1 MPDEARTTQE
11 IAREE
16 AGATTRKGEGL
27 PPEAYEEIP
36 GTDYEPYVP
45 ATTSLPEF
53 TLRAVLIGIVVGV
66 VFGAANAYLGLKVG
80 LTVSASIPAAV
91 MGVAV
96 FRALKGGSIL
106 EGNMVQTVG
115 SAGESLAAGVI
126 FTLPALFI
134 FGLDVSQ
141 LLVFTLASLGG
152 LLGVLFMIPLRRF
165 LIRDEHGRLP
175 YPEGTACA
183 EVLAAGDTGGS
194 KARLLFTGL
203 GVGAI
208 YQYLVNNNALS
219 LWRDEPAFEIPGY
232 PKAEVGVAA
241 TPELLGVGYVIG
253 PRISAI
259 LLAGGVISWLVLIP
273 AIATFGATATQPL
286 YPETELLIREMS
298 PSQIWNRYI
307 RYIGAGAVAFGGIM
321 TLVRA
326 LPTIWESFKV
336 GLGGIA
342 EGVGE
347 RIEKRTDADLPM
359 KFVIGGAL
367 AIALI
372 LTLLPPALA
381 PVGPLGALLMV
392 VFSFFF
398 VTVSSR
404 IVGLIGTSSNPV
416 SGMTIATLLMTALLF
431 VALGRTET
439 AVGDPRLPILLVG
452 AVIAMSAAIAGD
464 TSQDLKTGFLVGA
477 TPRRQQWGEM
487 IGVLTSATVMGAV
500 LLMLHGGL
508 GIGSEELPA
517 PQATLMA
524 LVIDGVV
531 QADLPWAL
539 VVVGIF
545 IAAVFEMLGLPSL
558 ALAVGLYLPLSLTTP
573 IIAGGAVR
581 LLVEKRHVGR
591 ALREKREN
599 GVLFASG
606 LIAGAA
612 LIGVIIAGLVFGA
625 EQSAALAAFQ
635 SGVTGLTGGAGRW
648 VSLLIF
654 LGLAGL
660 LWWVAENAH
669 SGGEMTE
676 DLQRAEEM

>member
-1 MPDEARTTQE
+1 MSDETKVEDAP
-11 IAREE
+11 A
-16 AGATTRKGEGL
+16 TRKGKGL
-27 PPEAYEEIP
+27 PPEAYEQIP
-36 GTDYEPYVP
+36 GVDYSPYVSP
-45 ATTSLPEF
+45 SASLPEF
-53 TLRAVLIGIVVGV
+53 TLRAVVIGAIVGV

-126 FTLPALFI
+126 FTIPALFI
-134 FGLDVSQ
+134 FGLDPSQ
-141 LLVFTLASLGG
+141 ILIFTLASLGG
-152 LLGVLFMIPLRRF
+152 LLGVLFMIPLRRY

-183 EVLAAGDTGGS
+183 EVLAAGDTGGA
-194 KARLLFTGL
+194 KAKLLFAGL
-203 GVGAI
+203 GVGGI
-208 YQYLVNNNALS
+208 YQYMVNGNALS
-219 LWRDEPAFEIPGY
+219 LWADEPSFRITGY

-259 LLAGGVISWLVLIP
+259 LLAGGVIGWLVLIP
-273 AIATFGATATQPL
+273 AIATFGATASQPL
-286 YPETELLIREMS
+286 YPETEMLIRDMS
-298 PSQIWNRYI
+298 PGDIWNRYI
-307 RYIGAGAVAFGGIM
+307 RYIGAGAVAFGGIV
-321 TLVRA
+321 TLIKA
-326 LPTIWESFKV
+326 LPVIWQSFKV
-336 GLGGIA
+336 GLGGLRETA
-342 EGVGE
+342 GE
-347 RIEKRTDADLPM
+347 TAGKRTDDDLSF
-359 KFVIGGAL
+359 KLVLGGAL
-367 AIALI
+367 GIGLI
-372 LTLLPPALA
+372 LAVLPDSIA

-392 VFSFFF
+392 LFSFFF

-416 SGMTIATLLMTALLF
+416 SGMTIATLLITALIF
-431 VALGRTET
+431 VALGRAEPGAT
-439 AVGDPRLPILLVG
+439 DPRMAILLVG
-452 AVIAMSAAIAGD
+452 AVIAISAAIAGD
-464 TSQDLKTGFLVGA
+464 TSQDLKTGFLIGA

-487 IGVLTSATVMGAV
+487 IGVMTSATVMGAV
-500 LLMLHGGL
+500 LLVLHGGL

-531 QADLPWAL
+531 NADLPWAL
-539 VVVGIF
+539 VIVGIF

-573 IIAGGAVR
+573 IMAGGVVR
-581 LLVEKRHVGR
+581 LLVEKRNEG
-591 ALREKREN
+591 AEKREKRES

-612 LIGVIIAGLVFGA
+612 LIGVVIAGLVFGA
-625 EQSAALAAFQ
+625 EQSAAVRAYQDA
-635 SGVTGLTGGAGRW
+635 VTGLTGGTGAA
-648 VSLLIF
+648 VSLIIF
-654 LGLAGL
+654 LSLAGL
-660 LWWVAENAH
+660 LWWVAERAH
-669 SGGEMTE
+669 TGGGIE
-676 DLQRAEEM
+676 DVQRAEEM